1 MAAPKNDNVRNRI
14 LDTASMMLE
23 EKSFNSISL
32 SQIATKTGISKGS
45 IYYYYNSKDDL
56 LYDIADIYLSQLY
69 SDLLVWVDNK
79 DKDTSLPRLLYFSLN
94 GGIEEPEKSLR
105 LNLVMD
111 AIAGNEELKNKLIR
125 KYKEF
130 KEIFSEKIMER
141 MNAPDSKKSSYYGW
155 LLLTIID
162 GVVIQN
168 LLGNEE
174 LVNKD
179 FINMTINLILKN
191 ECS

>member
-1 MAAPKNDNVRNRI
+1 MAAPRNDNIRNKI
-14 LDTASMMLE
+14 LDTASKMLE
-23 EKSFNSISL
+23 EKSFNNISL
-32 SQIATKTGISKGS
+32 SQIASKTGISKGS

-56 LYDIADIYLSQLY
+56 LYDVADIYLSQLY
-69 SDLLVWVDNK
+69 SDLLIWVDNK
-79 DKDTSLPRLLYFSLN
+79 DKDTSLPRLLYFSLR

-111 AIAGNEELKNKLIR
+111 AIAGNEELKEKLIR

-130 KEIFSEKIMER
+130 KEIFSAKIMER
-141 MNAPDSKKSSYYGW
+141 MIVPDSEKAEYYGW

-168 LLGNEE
+168 LIGNDE
-174 LVNKD
+174 LVNED
-179 FINMTINLILKN
+179 FINMTVDLLFKN
-191 ECS
+191 ECN

>member
-174 LVNKD
+174 LVNED
-179 FINMTINLILKN
+179 FINMTVNLILKN

>member
-141 MNAPDSKKSSYYGW
+141 MNAPDSKKASYYGW

-174 LVNKD
+174 LVNED
-179 FINMTINLILKN
+179 FINMTVNLILKN